1 MERGVTAERTGFA
14 ARAGAVLAV
23 MLAVVLASRIA
34 ALPASIWEQDEA
46 WLALAV
52 ERFDPA
58 AGVPQPP
65 WSPLWLA
72 AGYGGTLVGL
82 DATRSLQV
90 LSLAAG
96 TAVLLPLLSLWGG
109 LLGRGRGSL
118 AALLFLAAPVVWLN
132 AGRALTETAASA
144 ALAAMCACWC
154 RERRSDR
161 ALVWGSLAAAAA
173 FLVRPQ
179 LLPAVV
185 LPAFIVLATARGA
198 RERLRIAVPGLALA
212 LAGAAATAAAAG
224 GIEPL
229 AASLARH
236 RSLHF
241 GQLGDVS
248 YAFATSGLA
257 RGLGHPGAAAA
268 WIVLALAGA
277 AGLARSAP
285 ATRRPPAVPLAARL
299 GALLSVYG
307 VASPQHARYFI
318 PILAL
323 SAGLVVAGAAALLGR
338 AAPVALAGAIA
349 AFAWQVVPGLT
360 LYRSRP
366 SPPVAALRLAA
377 ERQRETG
384 AAVVVDRRLAAFVE
398 HERVLGGADLR
409 VTWDYEVQLG
419 LGGVAGADTAI
430 AVFDAGHALA
440 LAPATG
446 VERVS
451 WPDSA
456 VRRLSPTR
464 YVDVSV
470 ATLAP
475 YAVDRAE

>member
-1 MERGVTAERTGFA
+1 MTHAIRTLAASAA
-14 ARAGAVLAV
+14 ARRRLLATALLLV
-23 MLAVVLASRIA
+23 AALASRLA
-34 ALPASIWEQDEA
+34 ALPASVWEQDEA

-52 ERFDPA
+52 EHFDPVG
-58 AGVPQPP
+58 GVPQPP

-72 AGYGGTLVGL
+72 LGWAGTRLGL
-82 DATRSLQV
+82 DATRSLQL

-96 TAVLLPLLSLWGG
+96 TAIVLPLATLWGG
-109 LLGRGRGSL
+109 LLGRGRGLL
-118 AALLFLAAPVVWLN
+118 AALLFLATPVAWLD

-161 ALVWGSLAAAAA
+161 ALAWGSLAGAAA

-179 LLPAVV
+179 LLPALA
-185 LPAFIVLATARGA
+185 LPALVALASARGA
-198 RERLRIAVPGLALA
+198 RERLRIALPGLALA
-212 LAGAAATAAAAG
+212 LAGAAGTVAVAG
-224 GIEPL
+224 GIAPL
-229 AASLARH
+229 AASLGRH
-236 RSLHF
+236 RALHF

-248 YAFATSGLA
+248 YAFAGSGIA

-268 WIVLALAGA
+268 WVVLALAGTVV
-277 AGLARSAP
+277 LARSLP
-285 ATRRPPAVPLAARL
+285 AVRRRAAVPLAAL
-299 GALLSVYG
+299 AGAVLAVYG

-323 SAGLVVAGAAALLGR
+323 SAGPVVAGAAALLGR
-338 AAPVALAGAIA
+338 AAPAALAAAIA
-349 AFAWQVVPGLT
+349 AFAWQVVPGLA

-398 HERVLGGADLR
+398 HERRLGGAGLR
-409 VTWDYEVQLG
+409 VTWDYEAQLG
-419 LGGVAGADTAI
+419 LGGSDGRVGAI
-430 AVFDAGHALA
+430 GVYDAGHVLA
-440 LAPATG
+440 RAPATA
-446 VERVS
+446 VERIS

-456 VRRLSPTR
+456 VRRLSPGR
-464 YVDVSV
+464 YVEVTV

-475 YAVDRAE
+475 